1 VADAARGG
9 ALAGGGVA
17 AAFEAAVW
25 HALLGDEPAL
35 LTPDEAIVAAR
46 AWS

>member
-1 VADAARGG
+1 VADAARSG
-9 ALAGGGVA
+9 AFAGRVA